1 MLEYIDSHAH
11 YDDEAFDSDRDE
23 LLARIHEGGVKYI
36 INMGCN
42 IERSRFSVRY
52 ANKFPFI
59 YAAVGIHPEDVDKV
73 PDDYLL
79 QLREWAAD
87 PKVVAIGEIGLDYH
101 YEGYNAELQK
111 KIFEEQLD
119 LAEELKLPVVIHSR
133 DAAEDTLNIL
143 RKRGTVNGVVHCFSG
158 SAETAKQMLE
168 LGLHISFTGVLTF
181 KNARKALAALKAVPP
196 DRLLLETD
204 CPYMAPEPNRGK
216 RCDSSMIVHIID
228 KIAAEK
234 GVPPEDVARQT
245 MENTVNLFYK
255 MKKGIEI

>member
-23 LLARIHEGGVKYI
+23 LLVRVHEGGVKYI

-42 IERSRFSVRY
+42 MERSRFSVEY

-73 PDDYLL
+73 PADYLE
-79 QLREWAAD
+79 QLRKWAAD

-101 YEGYNAELQK
+101 YDGYDADLQK

-119 LAEELKLPVVIHSR
+119 LAAELDLPVVIHSR
-133 DAAEDTLNIL
+133 DATEDTLNIL
-143 RKRGTVNGVVHCFSG
+143 RKHGKVNGVMHCFSG
-158 SAETAKQMLE
+158 SAETAKQMLD

-181 KNARKALAALKAVPP
+181 KNAKKAIGALGVTPLDK
-196 DRLLLETD
+196 LLLETD

-216 RCDSSMIVHIID
+216 RCDSSMIVHVID

-234 GVPPEDVARQT
+234 GITPDEVARQT
-245 MENTVNLFYK
+245 MENTTRLFDK
-255 MKKGIEI
+255 IKL

>member
-23 LLARIHEGGVKYI
+23 LLVRVHEGGVKYI

-42 IERSRFSVRY
+42 MERSRFSVEY

-59 YAAVGIHPEDVDKV
+59 YAAVGIHPEDVDKA
-73 PDDYLL
+73 PSDYLE
-79 QLREWAAD
+79 QLRKWAAD

-101 YEGYNAELQK
+101 YDGYDAELQK

-119 LAEELKLPVVIHSR
+119 LAQELDLPVVIHSR
-133 DAAEDTLNIL
+133 DATEDTLNIL
-143 RKRGTVNGVVHCFSG
+143 RKRGKVNGVMHCFSG
-158 SAETAKQMLE
+158 SAETAKQMLD

-181 KNARKALAALKAVPP
+181 KNAKKAIGALSIVPM
-196 DRLLLETD
+196 DKLLLETD

-216 RCDSSMIVHIID
+216 RCDSSMIVHVID

-234 GVPPEDVARQT
+234 GIAPEDVAKQT
-245 MENTVNLFYK
+245 MENTLKLFHR
-255 MKKGIEI
+255 IAL

>member
-11 YDDEAFDSDRDE
+11 YDDDAFDSDRDE
-23 LLARIHEGGVKYI
+23 LLVRVHEGGVKYI
-36 INMGCN
+36 LNMGCN
-42 IERSRFSVRY
+42 MERSRFSVEY

-59 YAAVGIHPEDVDKV
+59 YAAVGIHPEDVDKT
-73 PDDYLL
+73 PADYLS
-79 QLREWAAD
+79 QLRELAAD

-101 YEGYNAELQK
+101 YDGYDADLQK

-119 LAEELKLPVVIHSR
+119 LAEELELPVVIHSR
-133 DAAEDTLNIL
+133 DATEDTLNIL
-143 RKRGTVNGVVHCFSG
+143 RKRGKINGVMHCFSG
-158 SAETAKQMLE
+158 SAETAVQMLD

-181 KNARKALAALKAVPP
+181 KNAKKAISALGVTPL

-216 RCDSSMIVHIID
+216 RCDSSMIIHVIE

-234 GVPPEDVARQT
+234 GISPEDVARQT
-245 MENTVNLFYK
+245 MENTMRLFNK
-255 MKKGIEI
+255 MKN

>member
-23 LLARIHEGGVKYI
+23 LLVRVHEGGVKYI

-42 IERSRFSVRY
+42 MERSRFSVEY

-59 YAAVGIHPEDVDKV
+59 YAAVGIHPEDVDKA
-73 PDDYLL
+73 PADYLEL
-79 QLREWAAD
+79 LRKWAAD

-101 YEGYNAELQK
+101 YDGYDADLQK

-119 LAEELKLPVVIHSR
+119 LAAELDLPVVIHSR
-133 DAAEDTLNIL
+133 DATEDTLNIL
-143 RKRGTVNGVVHCFSG
+143 RKRGKVNGVMHCFSG

-181 KNARKALAALKAVPP
+181 KNAKKAIGALGVTPLDK
-196 DRLLLETD
+196 LLLETD

-216 RCDSSMIVHIID
+216 RCDSSMIVHVID

-234 GVPPEDVARQT
+234 GITPEEVARQT
-245 MENTVNLFYK
+245 MENTTRLFDK
-255 MKKGIEI
+255 IKL

>member
-23 LLARIHEGGVKYI
+23 LLIKVHEGGVKYI

-42 IERSRFSVRY
+42 MERSRFSVEY

-59 YAAVGIHPEDVDKV
+59 YAAVGIHPEDVDKA
-73 PDDYLL
+73 PADYLE
-79 QLREWAAD
+79 QLKIWAAD

-101 YEGYNAELQK
+101 YEGYDAELQK
-111 KIFEEQLD
+111 KIFSEQLD
-119 LAEELKLPVVIHSR
+119 LAQELDLPVVIHSR
-133 DAAEDTLNIL
+133 DATEDTLNIL
-143 RKRGTVNGVVHCFSG
+143 RKYGKINGVMHCFSG
-158 SAETAKQMLE
+158 SAETARQVLD
-168 LGLHISFTGVLTF
+168 LGMHISFTGVLTF
-181 KNARKALAALKAVPP
+181 RNAKKAVGALAVTPM

-216 RCDSSMIVHIID
+216 RCDSSMIVHVID

-234 GVPPEDVARQT
+234 NISPEEAAAQT
-245 MENTVNLFYK
+245 MENTLRLFSRIK
-255 MKKGIEI
+255 

>member
-23 LLARIHEGGVKYI
+23 LLVRVHEGGVKYI

-42 IERSRFSVRY
+42 MERSRFSVEY

-73 PDDYLL
+73 PADYLE
-79 QLREWAAD
+79 QLRKWAAD

-101 YEGYNAELQK
+101 YDGYDADLQK

-119 LAEELKLPVVIHSR
+119 LATELDLPVVIHSR
-133 DAAEDTLNIL
+133 DATEDTLNIL
-143 RKRGTVNGVVHCFSG
+143 RKRGKINGVMHCFSG
-158 SAETAKQMLE
+158 SAETAKQMLD

-181 KNARKALAALKAVPP
+181 KNAKKAIGALGVVPMGK
-196 DRLLLETD
+196 LLLETD

-216 RCDSSMIVHIID
+216 RCDSSMIVHVID

-234 GVPPEDVARQT
+234 NVAPEEVARQT
-245 MENTVNLFYK
+245 MENTMKLFYK
-255 MKKGIEI
+255 IK